1 MSFALRHTRRIAAI
15 SLAVVSGLALSA
27 CASGEGESGE
37 DSSTLSLDY
46 AYWNPLSLVVRDQ
59 GCVEA
64 AVADKGTTVEWI
76 LSTGSNKAN
85 ENLNA
90 GVLDIGSTAG
100 AAALAAR
107 ANGSAIKT
115 VAVFSQPD
123 WASIVVAGDST
134 VTDVA
139 DLKGAKIA
147 ATKGTD
153 PYFALLQAL
162 NEAGLSQS
170 DVEIVNLQHAD
181 GQAALVRGDVE
192 AWAGLDPIT
201 AQAEAADGVRLIYRN
216 IDFAS
221 YGVLNAREAFL
232 ESSPELVETV
242 LGCYEEARAWIK
254 ANPDEAVALLAKE
267 AALDPEVARVVLTE
281 RTVTD
286 VSLVPAEAQ
295 RQVLERI
302 LPILVAEGQVR
313 SEEEVRAALD
323 SLYAPEIAQKVA
335 SS

>member
-1 MSFALRHTRRIAAI
+1 MYRITPHKFTALSIAF
-15 SLAVVSGLALSA
+15 VSALTLSA
-27 CASGEGESGE
+27 CASGEGGSSE

-46 AYWNPLSLVVRDQ
+46 AYYNPLSLVVRDQ

-64 AVADKGTTVEWI
+64 AVADQGTTVEWI

-90 GVLDIGSTAG
+90 GVLDIGSTSG

-107 ANGSAIKT
+107 ANGGAIKT
-115 VAVFSQPD
+115 IGVFSQPD
-123 WASIVVAGDST
+123 WAAIVVPADST
-134 VTDVA
+134 ITDVA
-139 DLKGAKIA
+139 GLKGTKVA

-153 PYFALLQAL
+153 PYFFLLQAL
-162 NEAGLSQS
+162 NEAGLSQT
-170 DVEIVNLQHAD
+170 DVEIINLQHAD
-181 GQAALVRGDVE
+181 GQAALVRGDVQ

-201 AQAEAADGVRLIYRN
+201 AQAEANDGVKLIYRN

-242 LGCYEEARAWIK
+242 LGCYEQARAWIK
-254 ANPDEAVALLAKE
+254 ANPDEAAALLAKE
-267 AALDPEVARVVLTE
+267 ASLDPEVARVVLTE

-286 VSLVPAEAQ
+286 VSIVPADAQ

-313 SEEEVRAALD
+313 SEEEVRAALE
-323 SLYAPEIAQKVA
+323 SLYAPEFAQKVA

>member
-1 MSFALRHTRRIAAI
+1 MYRITPHKLTALSITI
-15 SLAVVSGLALSA
+15 VSALTLSA
-27 CASGEGESGE
+27 CASGEGGSSE
-37 DSSTLSLDY
+37 DPSTLSLDY
-46 AYWNPLSLVVRDQ
+46 AYYNPLSLVVRDQ

-64 AVADKGTTVEWI
+64 AVADQGTTVEWI

-90 GVLDIGSTAG
+90 GVLDIGSTSG

-107 ANGSAIKT
+107 ANGGAIKT

-123 WASIVVAGDST
+123 WAAIVVPADST
-134 VTDVA
+134 ITDVA
-139 DLKGAKIA
+139 GLQGAKVA

-153 PYFALLQAL
+153 PYFFLLQAL
-162 NEAGLSQS
+162 NEAGLSQT

-181 GQAALVRGDVE
+181 GQAALARGDVQ
-192 AWAGLDPIT
+192 AWAGLDPIM
-201 AQAEAADGVRLIYRN
+201 AQAEAKDGVRLIYRN

-221 YGVLNAREAFL
+221 YGVLNARDAFL

-242 LGCYEEARAWIK
+242 LGCYEQARAWIK
-254 ANPDEAVALLAKE
+254 ANPDEAAALLANE

-286 VSLVPAEAQ
+286 VSLVPADAQ

-323 SLYAPEIAQKVA
+323 SLYAPEIAQKVTA
-335 SS
+335 S